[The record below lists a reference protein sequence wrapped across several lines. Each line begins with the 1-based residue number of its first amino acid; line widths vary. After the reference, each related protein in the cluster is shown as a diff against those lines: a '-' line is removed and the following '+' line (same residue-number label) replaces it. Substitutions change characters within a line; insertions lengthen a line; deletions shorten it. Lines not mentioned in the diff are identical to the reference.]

1 MRVNILGPLEV
12 VAGGE
17 VSTIGGARLRALLV
31 RLALDAG
38 RVVPLD
44 QLAEALWGD
53 AAPADRA
60 NALQSL
66 VSRLRR
72 ALPGAE
78 PLRSAPGGYRLDVP
92 RDEVDLF
99 RFERLAGEGRR
110 ALEAGDP
117 GTAVERL
124 DEALGLWRGR
134 PLADIAEAPF
144 ADAAV
149 SRLDEAWLSATED
162 RIEARLSIGSAPGLA
177 AEVAELATRQ
187 PLRERLRG
195 LLMRA
200 LCAEGRQAEALAGYE
215 EFRRLLAD
223 ELGVDPGPA
232 LQQSYLAVLRAPSAP
247 ARRSRGNLRTPLTSF
262 VGRDDEI
269 GWIGAR
275 LRQDRLVTLV
285 GPGGAG
291 KTRLAVTLAA
301 RLPQAAWLVEL
312 APVTNHDDVLQAVL
326 GTLGPAFGGDSTD
339 DSMSRLV
346 ETLSGAETVL
356 LLDNCEHVVDAVARL
371 ADELLGRCPRLRVLA
386 TSREPL
392 GILGETLYPIP
403 PLRLPAADDLGP
415 AVRLFVDRAAAV
427 SPGFALTPGN
437 TPHVIE
443 ICRRLD
449 GLPLAI
455 ELAAARL
462 RSLTVEQVAARL
474 DDRFRLLTGGSR
486 TAMARHQ
493 TLRAVVAW
501 SWDLL
506 TGAERR
512 LVERLAVF
520 PAGFTAAAGEPL
532 GGSLDLLAALV
543 DKSLLQLVEGPRYR
557 MLETI
562 REYALERLAESG
574 GLLDARAT
582 HAAYF
587 LDLAEAAEPHLRGGD
602 QLTWVTA
609 LDTEHANLL
618 AALHYAADRGDADT
632 AVRLGAALSQFWV
645 IRGKRNEAAGWLRLA
660 LDVPGEAPEI
670 PRLVA
675 TALYLINSA
684 ATNNFAKLADTI
696 AELQGV
702 AALARVDVSHP
713 VLALIE
719 PSLALFTDDTPHGLR
734 VIGER
739 LDHPDPWARATLHMI
754 RAFMSENDGDRVG
767 MYRDLRVA
775 VTLYREI
782 GERWGLAHALTS
794 LADVLLVSGD
804 FDGAIAALEEGIMLI
819 RQLSPDDDAG
829 HQRIWLATVRA
840 QKGDV
845 DRARAELNELAEWDA
860 QDWTVRNLV
869 FARLGLGDLARWL
882 GELDE
887 ASRHYEIALTE
898 MSRSSEMPLV
908 APQFRGLI
916 LTSRAYLAVE
926 VGDPE
931 TAARLVDEAAELTM
945 RAKDM
950 PVLAKV
956 GVAAAAVHAMRGD
969 PWRGAVTMGATQ
981 QLRGAPDR
989 FNAEVVRVSGSLA
1002 TLLGETAYGRAYA
1015 EGAALARPDA
1025 IAQVHC
1031 GSGPATVGAH
1041 GQRREHGQQQR

>member
-1 MRVNILGPLEV
+1 MRVSILGPLEV

-31 RLALDAG
+31 RLAIDAG
-38 RVVPLD
+38 RVVTLD
-44 QLAEALWGD
+44 QLTEALWGE

-72 ALPGAE
+72 ALPRAE

-92 RDEVDLF
+92 RDDVDLYK
-99 RFERLAGEGRR
+99 FERLAREGRR
-110 ALEAGDP
+110 CLEAGDP
-117 GTAVERL
+117 GTALARL
-124 DEALGLWRGR
+124 DDALGLWRGR
-134 PLADIAEAPF
+134 PLADLAEAPF
-144 ADAAV
+144 VDAAI
-149 SRLDEAWLSATED
+149 SRLDESWLSATED
-162 RIEARLSIGSAPGLA
+162 RIEARLALGSPAGLA
-177 AEVAELATRQ
+177 ADVAELAAKH

-200 LCAEGRQAEALAGYE
+200 LCAEGRQAEALAGYD

-223 ELGVDPGPA
+223 ELGVDPGQE
-232 LQQSYLAVLRAPSAP
+232 LQQTYLAVLRGP
-247 ARRSRGNLRTPLTSF
+247 ATPVRRSRGNLRTALTSF

-269 GWIGAR
+269 AWIGAR

-291 KTRLAVTLAA
+291 KTRLAVTVAA
-301 RLPQAAWLVEL
+301 GLPQAAWLVEL
-312 APVTNHDDVLQAVL
+312 APVTNPADVPQAVL
-326 GTLGPAFGGDSTD
+326 GTLGPAYSGGAKD
-339 DSMSRLV
+339 DSMARLV

-371 ADELLGRCPRLRVLA
+371 ADEILGRCPRLRVLA

-403 PLRLPAADDLGP
+403 PLRLPTADDLGP
-415 AVRLFVDRAAAV
+415 AVRLFADRAAAV
-427 SPGFALTPGN
+427 SPGFALTPAN
-437 TPHVIE
+437 TGHVIE
-443 ICRRLD
+443 ICGRLD

-462 RSLTVEQVAARL
+462 RVLTVEQVAARL

-512 LVERLAVF
+512 LVARLAVF
-520 PAGFTAAAGEPL
+520 PAGFTVAAAESL
-532 GGSLDLLAALV
+532 GGTLDLVAALV

-574 GLLDARAT
+574 DLVETRAA

-587 LDLAEAAEPHLRGGD
+587 LDLAETAEPHLRGGD
-602 QLTWVTA
+602 QMTWITT

-618 AALHYAADRGDADT
+618 AALHFAADRGDADT
-632 AVRLGAALSQFWV
+632 AVRLGAALSQFWL
-645 IRGKRNEAAGWLRLA
+645 IRGKRSESAGWLRLA
-660 LDVPGEAPEI
+660 LDVPGEAPAAARQI
-670 PRLVA
+670 A

-684 ATNNFAKLADTI
+684 VSANFAKLANTI
-696 AELQGV
+696 EELEE
-702 AALARVDVSHP
+702 LAGLSGTEGSHP
-713 VLALIE
+713 LLLLIE
-719 PSLALFTDDTPHGLR
+719 PALALFTDDTARGLER
-734 VIGER
+734 IGAL
-739 LDHPDPWARATLHMI
+739 LDHPDPWARATLHLL
-754 RAFMSENDGDRVG
+754 RAFIRENDGDRSG
-767 MYRDLRVA
+767 MHVDLTVA

-782 GERWGLAHALTS
+782 GERWGLGHALTS

-804 FDGAIAALEEGIMLI
+804 FDGAIAALEEAITLV

-829 HQRIWLATVRA
+829 HQRIWLAQVRA

-845 DRARAELNELAEWDA
+845 ARARAELEEMAVHDMRE
-860 QDWTVRNLV
+860 WTVRNVV
-869 FARLGLGDLARWL
+869 FARLGLGDIARWL
-882 GELDE
+882 GDLDE
-887 ASRHYEIALTE
+887 AARQYDLAVAEVTGLNE
-898 MSRSSEMPLV
+898 MRLL
-908 APQFRGLI
+908 APQFRALI
-916 LTSRAYLAVE
+916 LTSRAHLAVE
-926 VGDPE
+926 MGDLE
-931 TAARLVDEAAELTM
+931 AAAELVDQAANLTM
-945 RAKDM
+945 IAKDM
-950 PVLAKV
+950 PVLARV
-956 GVAAAAVHAMRGD
+956 GVAAAAVQARRGE
-969 PWRGAVTMGATQ
+969 PARGAVTLGATE
-981 QLRGAPDR
+981 QLRGAADR
-989 FNAEVVRVSGSLA
+989 LNTEVVRVSGHLA
-1002 TLLGETAYGRAYA
+1002 TVLGETAYGRAYA
-1015 EGAALARPDA
+1015 NGVALARADA
-1025 IAQVHC
+1025 IAQVRC
-1031 GSGPATVGAH
+1031 GSSPAAVGAH
-1041 GQRREHGQQQR
+1041 GEWRENGQQQH